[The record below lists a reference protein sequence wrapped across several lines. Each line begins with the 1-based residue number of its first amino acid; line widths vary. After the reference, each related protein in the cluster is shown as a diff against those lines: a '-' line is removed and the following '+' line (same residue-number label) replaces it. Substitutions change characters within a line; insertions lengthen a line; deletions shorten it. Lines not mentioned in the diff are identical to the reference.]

1 MKIGNYSWYNFNNLE
16 EAMSDTNITST
27 IFNNKESMKFLI
39 TKPQLISDIKSLD
52 NYSNTL
58 VSKILSSTVY
68 TDSQKYQYNLPFYLY
83 NQGSYDSSLFTIN
96 STYYEGY
103 RLGVTLTYQNNSTY
117 VYYSSKQKP
126 NGCATLDAYSN
137 FELQLD
143 NYVNLKMNV
152 TSYNY
157 ASNYASG
164 NMASFDGAASI
175 LFGDNTTRI
184 KKGLISHDISNSV
197 GKYKFLIRNR
207 SCNNA
212 YDSSG
217 GYAYYTETFKYD
229 KLWLE

>member
-1 MKIGNYSWYNFNNLE
+1 ME
-16 EAMSDTNITST
+16 
-27 IFNNKESMKFLI
+27 FLI

-96 STYYEGY
+96 STYSQIYLPG
-103 RLGVTLTYQNNSTY
+103 TTSLTYQNSGTY
-117 VYYSSKQKP
+117 IDYSSKQKP
-126 NGCATLDAYSN
+126 NGCAILDAYSN

-143 NYVNLKMNV
+143 NYVSLKMNV

-157 ASNYASG
+157 ASNFASG
-164 NMASFDGAASI
+164 NMSSFDGAASI

-197 GKYKFLIRNR
+197 GKYKFLIRNH